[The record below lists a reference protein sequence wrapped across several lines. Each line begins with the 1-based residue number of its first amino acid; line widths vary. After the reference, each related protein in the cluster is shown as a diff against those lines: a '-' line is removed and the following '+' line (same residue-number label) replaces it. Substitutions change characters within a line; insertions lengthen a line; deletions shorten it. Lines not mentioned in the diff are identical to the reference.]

1 MDFINKLM
9 NFYEDT
15 NLNSKQQ
22 YADCFK
28 LPIEYLDTSS
38 IQILSTNIINDLEL
52 VKTKPALMD
61 DYNNSSNT
69 NTNTN
74 SNTNTNT
81 NSNNCEKQTSI
92 ICPAT
97 NDEYN
102 LYYHVFN
109 PTNIFEKNII
119 CRWSKYYTNNVD
131 FLLETQVLL
140 KNYSAFKKV
149 EFSETKTTIQEDS
162 IYNKCESIIYDNGF
176 INNYQY
182 IDIPLLS
189 NFNNNSVCLQLL
201 SMYNLS
207 SPVFSLLIPIL
218 FLLLPFFLIKLQ
230 GHNITFA
237 LYFDHLKKVFSN
249 HIIGQLFSSFSS
261 TNFTNKIYLLFSF
274 GFYIFQMYLNFT
286 SCIKYFTNIKFIH
299 ETLND
304 LKNYIVS
311 CLNKF
316 KNFLKYSKDLTNY
329 KSFNDTINK
338 NISIFTYYL
347 EELNNITPYTLS
359 INKLTEL
366 GQLMKC
372 FYCLNKDENI
382 INSLYFSFGFNGYLK
397 NLETL
402 QNFINTKV
410 MNYCTYDNSKPTS
423 FDGAYFANLN
433 IIEKHQDTCETKG
446 YGSECQEIC
455 DKETCEKLKANDKNK
470 HKIVKNSYSL
480 KKNIIITGPNAS
492 GKTTLLKSTL
502 FNIILS
508 QQIGCGFFNSA
519 SVKIYDYIHCYINIP
534 DTGGRDSLYQAEA
547 RQCKNILE
555 AIENNAT
562 KNHFC
567 VFDELYSGT
576 NPEEAI
582 DSAYGYLT
590 YLNKFNNIDY
600 VLTTHYTKLCK
611 KLNKQNNNLYM
622 KVNTNSKDFEYTY
635 KIKKGISKVK
645 GALKVLKDLNYP
657 ENIITN
663 MKN

>member
-1 MDFINKLM
+1 MDFINALM

-15 NLNSKQQ
+15 NYNSKEQ
-22 YADCFK
+22 YMDCFK
-28 LPIEYLDTSS
+28 LPIECLDDTS
-38 IQILSTNIINDLEL
+38 IKMLSNNIINDLEL
-52 VKTKPALMD
+52 VKTKHALTD
-61 DYNNSSNT
+61 DYNNTNNTDTANCHEQTTISSTVN
-69 NTNTN
+69 
-74 SNTNTNT
+74 
-81 NSNNCEKQTSI
+81 
-92 ICPAT
+92 

-109 PTNIFEKNII
+109 PTNVFEKNII

-131 FLLETQVLL
+131 FLLETQELL

-149 EFSETKTTIQEDS
+149 EFSETKTTIQENS
-162 IYNKCESIIYDNGF
+162 IYNKCESVIYDNGF

-182 IDIPLLS
+182 IDLPLLS
-189 NFNNNSVCLQLL
+189 KFNNNSLCLQVL

-218 FLLLPFFLIKLQ
+218 FLLLPFFIIKLQ
-230 GHNITFA
+230 GHKITFV
-237 LYFDHLKKVFSN
+237 LYFEHLKNVFSN
-249 HIIGQLFSSFSS
+249 HIIGQLFSSFSE

-304 LKNYIVS
+304 LKHYIVS
-311 CLNKF
+311 SLNKY

-329 KSFNDTINK
+329 KSFNITINT

-359 INKLTEL
+359 ISKLTEL

-372 FYCLNKDENI
+372 FYCLNKDKNI
-382 INSLYFSFGFNGYLK
+382 IGSLYFSFGFNGYLK

-402 QNFINTKV
+402 QNFINAKI
-410 MNYCTYDNSKPTS
+410 MNCCTYDNSKPTS

-433 IIEKHQDTCETKG
+433 SIEKYQDKHTTKS
-446 YGSECQEIC
+446 SECQEFC
-455 DKETCEKLKANDKNK
+455 HEETCEILKTNDKNEP
-470 HKIVKNSYSL
+470 KIVKNSYSL
-480 KKNIIITGPNAS
+480 DKNLIITGPNAS

-502 FNIILS
+502 FNIILA

-519 SVKIYDYIHCYINIP
+519 SVKIYDFIHCYINIP

-555 AIENNAT
+555 AIENNVT

-576 NPEEAI
+576 NPDEAV
-582 DSAYGYLT
+582 DSAYGYLN

-611 KLNKQNNNLYM
+611 KLNKQNNNFYM
-622 KVNTNSKDFEYTY
+622 KVNTNSSDFEYTY

-645 GALKVLKDLNYP
+645 GAMKVLKDLNYP
-657 ENIITN
+657 ENIIIN

>member
-1 MDFINKLM
+1 MNFINTIM
-9 NFYEDT
+9 SFYEES
-15 NLNSKQQ
+15 NINSKDK
-22 YADCFK
+22 YIDCFK
-28 LPIEYLDTSS
+28 LPIEYLDSS
-38 IQILSTNIINDLEL
+38 CIQVLNKNIINDLEL
-52 VKTKPALMD
+52 VKIKPPL
-61 DYNNSSNT
+61 NE
-69 NTNTN
+69 
-74 SNTNTNT
+74 
-81 NSNNCEKQTSI
+81 NSNNCEKDT
-92 ICPAT
+92 T
-97 NDEYN
+97 LKNNEENEENEEHN

-109 PTNIFEKNII
+109 PKNVFEKNII
-119 CRWSKYYTNNVD
+119 NRWAKYYTNNEE
-131 FLLETQVLL
+131 FLLETQLL
-140 KNYSAFKKV
+140 LQNYNAFKKV
-149 EFSETKTTIQEDS
+149 EFNETKPEDNI
-162 IYNKCESIIYDNGF
+162 IYTKCESIIYDNGF

-189 NFNNNSVCLQLL
+189 NLNNNSLCLQTL
-201 SMYNLS
+201 SIYNLS

-218 FLLLPFFLIKLQ
+218 FLLLPFFIIKLQ
-230 GHNITFA
+230 GHKITFG
-237 LYFDHLKKVFSN
+237 LYFDHLKTVFSN
-249 HIIGQLFSSFSS
+249 HIIGQLFSSFSN

-299 ETLND
+299 ETLYSI
-304 LKNYIVS
+304 KHYITNT
-311 CLNKF
+311 LNKY
-316 KNFLKYSKDLTNY
+316 KNFLKYSQTLKNY
-329 KSFNDTINK
+329 KSFNDAINT

-347 EELNNITPYTLS
+347 DELNKITPYALS
-359 INKLTEL
+359 ITKLVEL

-372 FYCLNKDENI
+372 FYCLNKNENI

-410 MNYCTYDNSKPTS
+410 MNYCNYNNAKPTS
-423 FDGAYFANLN
+423 FDNAYFANLN
-433 IIEKHQDTCETKG
+433 IIDKCE
-446 YGSECQEIC
+446 
-455 DKETCEKLKANDKNK
+455 ETCTTIKPIKTSKC
-470 HKIVKNSYSL
+470 KIVKNSYTL
-480 KKNIIITGPNAS
+480 DKNIIITGPNAS

-508 QQIGCGFFNSA
+508 QQIGCGFYNSA

-547 RQCKNILE
+547 RQCKSILE
-555 AIENNAT
+555 AIENNSN

-576 NPEEAI
+576 NPDEAI
-582 DSAYGYLT
+582 DSAYGYLN

-600 VLTTHYTKLCK
+600 VLTTHYIKLCK
-611 KLNKQNNNLYM
+611 KLNKQNNNFYM
-622 KVNTNSKDFEYTY
+622 KVNNNAKDFEYTY

-645 GALKVLKDLNYP
+645 GAMKVLQDLNYP

>member
-1 MDFINKLM
+1 MNFINTIM
-9 NFYEDT
+9 SFYEES
-15 NLNSKQQ
+15 NINSKDK
-22 YADCFK
+22 YIDCFK
-28 LPIEYLDTSS
+28 LPIEYLDSS
-38 IQILSTNIINDLEL
+38 CIQVLNKNIINDLEL
-52 VKTKPALMD
+52 VKIKPPL
-61 DYNNSSNT
+61 NE
-69 NTNTN
+69 
-74 SNTNTNT
+74 
-81 NSNNCEKQTSI
+81 NSNNCEKDT
-92 ICPAT
+92 T
-97 NDEYN
+97 LKNNEENEENEEHN

-109 PTNIFEKNII
+109 PKNVFEKNII
-119 CRWSKYYTNNVD
+119 NRWAKYYTNNEE
-131 FLLETQVLL
+131 FLLETQLL
-140 KNYSAFKKV
+140 LQNYNAFKKV
-149 EFSETKTTIQEDS
+149 EFNETKPEDNI
-162 IYNKCESIIYDNGF
+162 IYTKCESIIYDNGF

-189 NFNNNSVCLQLL
+189 NLNNNSLCLQTL
-201 SMYNLS
+201 SIYNLS

-218 FLLLPFFLIKLQ
+218 FLLLPFFIIKLQ
-230 GHNITFA
+230 GHKITFG
-237 LYFDHLKKVFSN
+237 LYFDHLKTVFSN
-249 HIIGQLFSSFSS
+249 HIIGQLFSSFSN

-299 ETLND
+299 ETLYSI
-304 LKNYIVS
+304 KHYITNT
-311 CLNKF
+311 LNKY
-316 KNFLKYSKDLTNY
+316 KNFLKYSQTLKKY
-329 KSFNDTINK
+329 KSFNDAINT

-347 EELNNITPYTLS
+347 DELNKITPYALS
-359 INKLTEL
+359 ITKLVEL

-372 FYCLNKDENI
+372 FYCLNKNENI

-410 MNYCTYDNSKPTS
+410 MNYCNYNNAKPTS
-423 FDGAYFANLN
+423 FDNAYFANLN
-433 IIEKHQDTCETKG
+433 IIDKCE
-446 YGSECQEIC
+446 
-455 DKETCEKLKANDKNK
+455 ETCTTIKPIKTSKC
-470 HKIVKNSYSL
+470 KIVKNSYTL
-480 KKNIIITGPNAS
+480 DKNIIITGPNAS

-508 QQIGCGFFNSA
+508 QQIGCGFYNSA

-547 RQCKNILE
+547 RQCKSILE
-555 AIENNAT
+555 AIENNSN

-576 NPEEAI
+576 NPDEAI
-582 DSAYGYLT
+582 DSAYGYLN

-600 VLTTHYTKLCK
+600 VLTTHYIKLCK
-611 KLNKQNNNLYM
+611 KLNKQNNNFYM
-622 KVNTNSKDFEYTY
+622 KVNNNAKDFEYTY

-645 GALKVLKDLNYP
+645 GAMKVLQDLNYP